1 MIIWIHGKSNSGK
14 TILAKQI
21 LKEVKNYNKTFV
33 HIDGDEIRKIFSNND
48 YSLEGRL
55 KNAKFIQNLV
65 FLLNKNKVNV
75 IVSTLSI
82 FKKILILNSKKIKNY
97 FEILIKSKQTNLY
110 KRDKRNIYSKR
121 SKTKRN
127 VVGEDIKYLDTKSYD
142 FVIDNNSTKKK
153 LLNNAKKIIRINKL
167 NFF

>member
-55 KNAKFIQNLV
+55 
-65 FLLNKNKVNV
+65 
-75 IVSTLSI
+75 
-82 FKKILILNSKKIKNY
+82 KNY

>member
-82 FKKILILNSKKIKNY
+82 FKKILILNRKKIKNY

-142 FVIDNNSTKKK
+142 FVIDNNSTKKE

>member
-82 FKKILILNSKKIKNY
+82 FKKILILN
-97 FEILIKSKQTNLY
+97 
-110 KRDKRNIYSKR
+110 R
-121 SKTKRN
+121 
-127 VVGEDIKYLDTKSYD
+127 
-142 FVIDNNSTKKK
+142 KK
-153 LLNNAKKIIRINKL
+153 LKIILK
-167 NFF
+167 F

>member
-82 FKKILILNSKKIKNY
+82 FKKILILNRKKIKNY

>member
-1 MIIWIHGKSNSGK
+1 MN
-14 TILAKQI
+14 
-21 LKEVKNYNKTFV
+21 
-33 HIDGDEIRKIFSNND
+33 R
-48 YSLEGRL
+48 
-55 KNAKFIQNLV
+55 
-65 FLLNKNKVNV
+65 
-75 IVSTLSI
+75 
-82 FKKILILNSKKIKNY
+82 KKIKNY
-97 FEILIKSKQTNLY
+97 FEILVKSKQTNLY

>member
-82 FKKILILNSKKIKNY
+82 FKKILILNRKKIKNY
-97 FEILIKSKQTNLY
+97 FEILVKSKQTNLY

>member
-82 FKKILILNSKKIKNY
+82 FKKILILNRKKIKNY
-97 FEILIKSKQTNLY
+97 FEILVKSKQTNLY

-127 VVGEDIKYLDTKSYD
+127 VVGEDIKCLDTKSYD
-142 FVIDNNSTKKK
+142 FVIDNNGTKKK
-153 LLNNAKKIIRINKL
+153 LLNNAKKIISINKL

>member
-1 MIIWIHGKSNSGK
+1 M
-14 TILAKQI
+14 AKQI

-82 FKKILILNSKKIKNY
+82 FKKILILNRKKIKNY